1 MDNLKDFKIDPLNL
15 PDTDDAQSLQP
26 SEYHQ
31 EINTL
36 KIEKLAN
43 RVTIISVIIPCLI
56 CAILAFIY
64 LDMKE
69 RVVDV
74 DETKKIQV
82 EKMARQ
88 IEEKLNSLDLRIAK
102 NKFDFNLQLPLLAKK
117 EETLENQ
124 VAKIS
129 VSKADVKTMK
139 ADMAAL
145 DKKIKKNAGQNKKT
159 LAATEAVNLKMLASI
174 TKNNTRFEEETS
186 QIKQDITLFTEEF
199 DARLLELSA
208 YEEQIGL
215 LRKTTSILDKKLKGM
230 ELEGLSKNELDKR
243 FSKIQQTFEK
253 MIQDL
258 DKKLNKKLEQ
268 YRSAAPPTVKRVNKP
283 LEKKKVSDSKL
294 VPQLDT
300 NLTGTISEETLTE

>member
-1 MDNLKDFKIDPLNL
+1 MDNLKDFKIDPLNF
-15 PDTDDAQSLQP
+15 PDTDDDAQSLQ
-26 SEYHQ
+26 SSTYHQ

-36 KIEKLAN
+36 KIEKLSN

-74 DETKKIQV
+74 DETKQIQV

-102 NKFDFNLQLPLLAKK
+102 NKFDFDQQLPRLAKK
-117 EETLENQ
+117 QEALENQ
-124 VAKIS
+124 VAKMS
-129 VSKADVKTMK
+129 VSKANVKTIK

-145 DKKIKKNAGQNKKT
+145 DKKIKNNAGQNKKT
-159 LAATEAVNLKMLASI
+159 LAATEAVNQEMLASI
-174 TKNNTRFEEETS
+174 SKNNTRFEAETS

-215 LRKTTSILDKKLKGM
+215 LRKTTSILDKRLKEM
-230 ELEGLSKNELDKR
+230 ELDWLSKNELDKR
-243 FSKIQQTFEK
+243 YSKVQQTFETL
-253 MIQDL
+253 IQDL
-258 DKKLNKKLEQ
+258 DEKLEQ
-268 YRSAAPPTVKRVNKP
+268 LKSVAPPTVKRVNKP
-283 LEKKKVSDSKL
+283 LEKKKVSNSKPAPL
-294 VPQLDT
+294 LDT
-300 NLTGTISEETLTE
+300 DLNSGTISEETLTE